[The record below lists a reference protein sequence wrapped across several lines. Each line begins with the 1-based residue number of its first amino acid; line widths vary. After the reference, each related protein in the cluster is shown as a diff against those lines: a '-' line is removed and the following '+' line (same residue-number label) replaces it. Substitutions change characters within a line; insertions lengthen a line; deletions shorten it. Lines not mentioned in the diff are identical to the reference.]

1 MSRMLLPTWLRHG
14 LVLSLARFGRWM
26 VGRPTPKR
34 IIKYKERSILNT
46 AFEKFDLT
54 GKTALITGAAGLLG
68 MEHAA
73 ALLAS
78 GAAVVLTDIGE
89 KSLVAAKKTLVQ
101 SVGVDRIHLKVMD
114 VSDPDAVHGVAE
126 GLCSDGLRVNIL
138 VNNAAIDPKV
148 KGDQGVLETS
158 RLENFSLDQWNLQL
172 AVGLTGAFLCSQV
185 FGGVMAADRKG
196 GVILNI
202 ASDLSVFSPDQRLYR
217 KEGLADEMQPVKPV
231 TYSVIKAG
239 LVGLTRYLATYWTD
253 KGIRCNALSPGGVYN
268 GQGDKFVQRLSALIP
283 LGRMASRDEYR
294 AAVQFLCSEASGYMN
309 GQNIV
314 MDGGRSVW

>member
-1 MSRMLLPTWLRHG
+1 MS
-14 LVLSLARFGRWM
+14 
-26 VGRPTPKR
+26 K
-34 IIKYKERSILNT
+34 

-73 ALLAS
+73 ALLES
-78 GAAVVLTDIGE
+78 GATVILTDIGE
-89 KSLVAAKKTLVQ
+89 AGLSSALASLSLHAD
-101 SVGVDRIHLKVMD
+101 SSRIITRVMD
-114 VSDPDAVHGVAE
+114 VSKPDAVQNVAE
-126 GLCSDGLRVNIL
+126 ELVAAHHRVDIL

-148 KGDQGVLETS
+148 KGDQGITETS
-158 RLENFSLDQWNLQL
+158 RLENFSLGQWDLQI

-185 FGGVMAADRKG
+185 FGTAMARDGKG

-217 KEGLADEMQPVKPV
+217 KTELTDEMQPVKPV

-239 LVGLTRYLATYWTD
+239 LIGLTRYLSTYWAD
-253 KGIRCNALSPGGVYN
+253 KNVRANALSPGGVFN
-268 GQGDKFVQRLSALIP
+268 GQSDEFVQRLTSLIP

-294 AAVQFLCSEASGYMN
+294 AAVQFLCSDASAYLN

-314 MDGGRSVW
+314 MDGGRSAW